1 MPVFQDISAAS
12 LFLVAK
18 LGPSPRGTRDVANVY
33 TYLAS
38 PHSPLLRAAPPSPP
52 RAKPDDPRAYTLAE
66 SAYQAFHARL
76 LGLEARLLHALGFDT
91 HVALPHPLAVTYLQA
106 LDFFGLP
113 KDAAGRRAAAY
124 LNAALL
130 SPQRLYLTHQPPA
143 LAVAAAYNA
152 ARDAGARMPESAWW
166 EVFDVDREELGFLV
180 VAMRSLQG
188 WADRMRAEGGWLAR
202 GDGVLTRAGV
212 REELAKQGFVVRNG
226 GGGAAAPV
234 DEEAEMMRR
243 MDERMAGMEGA

>member
-1 MPVFQDISAAS
+1 M
-12 LFLVAK
+12 
-18 LGPSPRGTRDVANVY
+18 
-33 TYLAS
+33 
-38 PHSPLLRAAPPSPP
+38 
-52 RAKPDDPRAYTLAE
+52 
-66 SAYQAFHARL
+66 
-76 LGLEARLLHALGFDT
+76 
-91 HVALPHPLAVTYLQA
+91 
-106 LDFFGLP
+106 
-113 KDAAGRRAAAY
+113 GRRAAGY

-130 SPQRLYLTHQPPA
+130 SPQLLYLTHQPPA

-212 REELAKQGFVVRNG
+212 REELAKRGFVLGNG

-243 MDERMAGMEGA
+243 MDERMAGIEGP